1 MKVSSLILCLG
12 KFKLFSVN
20 IHFLRTAYYTFSFMV
35 TDGVSLEISCLL
47 LSKLHVFWGP
57 GVDAIQKVL
66 LKDGLVLLEELNSNY
81 LLRDQCLAHEQYRQ
95 VNEYY

>member
-1 MKVSSLILCLG
+1 
-12 KFKLFSVN
+12 
-20 IHFLRTAYYTFSFMV
+20 MV

-95 VNEYY
+95 VNEYYWSVVGLTLRFLGQLPSWSSV